1 MLPVLCQQSLRK
13 VESFLQL
20 RELFASDPGIG
31 WELRECRAAVLA
43 ATKPISEAPA
53 DRAQAEDAGFM
64 R

>member
-20 RELFASDPGIG
+20 HELFALDPGIG
-31 WELRECRAAVLA
+31 WELRECRATALA
-43 ATKPISEAPA
+43 ATQPISEAAA